1 MRYSLLL
8 VLFVAC
14 FDGNAQQFTFGTNL
28 NYNSTQFR
36 TSQVSPFN
44 DRLNTFTNQPSIGI
58 VLPTKKGFFLKE
70 DVSLYDHVNDN
81 IEYGGYYYQYS
92 ILATNT
98 TLCIELDSGLYI
110 GTGAPVGYI
119 LNAYQSNQTGTIDL
133 LEVGNAPTILY
144 GYSIVIGFKKEITD
158 KLFIYLD
165 LTRNAYLNSL
175 DNDDDQNLMAQ
186 SYVFSIKMALSF

>member
-1 MRYSLLL
+1 MD
-8 VLFVAC
+8 LF
-14 FDGNAQQFTFGTNL
+14 
-28 NYNSTQFR
+28 
-36 TSQVSPFN
+36 
-44 DRLNTFTNQPSIGI
+44 
-58 VLPTKKGFFLKE
+58 
-70 DVSLYDHVNDN
+70 
-81 IEYGGYYYQYS
+81 
-92 ILATNT
+92 
-98 TLCIELDSGLYI
+98 
-110 GTGAPVGYI
+110 GYI

-175 DNDDDQNLMAQ
+175 DNDADQNLMAQ